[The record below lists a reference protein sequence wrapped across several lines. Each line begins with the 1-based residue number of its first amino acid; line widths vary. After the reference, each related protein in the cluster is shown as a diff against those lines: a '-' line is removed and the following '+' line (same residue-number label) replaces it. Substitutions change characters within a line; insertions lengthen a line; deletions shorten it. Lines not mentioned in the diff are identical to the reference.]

1 MRDLEVAIG
10 YLTPIAMCM
19 SVSLGFVRLFMLSGL
34 SQSLPRTVAGGLIEQ
49 LIWTSALIIFGL
61 LGVTFLYWLIG
72 RHKDFELGVLVA
84 IVVAP
89 TSAIIVIILSQTVLL
104 ILAKTVSS
112 FMATLIVLFSLYVAV
127 FSVVFIL
134 SNAFSTRVRNFIF
147 TLYGAL
153 LGSFVSLLLPTA
165 SLIVLLVAVALY
177 DLFMLNSRWIA
188 AMVRDLTLSRGV
200 VSRFGYSGGGVEIG
214 IGELIFYS
222 FIPAHVEA
230 YYSLPLLILTL
241 VMTVFG
247 IFVNVWM
254 LGRKG
259 FLAGLPAPIFLGL
272 IPLILSFL
280 F

>member
-1 MRDLEVAIG
+1 MRNLEVATG
-10 YLTPIAMCM
+10 YLTPVLLCM

-34 SQSLPRTVAGGLIEQ
+34 SHSISGALAGGLLEQ
-49 LIWTSALIIFGL
+49 LVWTSELTILGL

-72 RHKDFELGVLVA
+72 RHKDFELRVLVA

-89 TSAIIVIILSQTVLL
+89 TSAIIVIILSQTILLVLT
-104 ILAKTVSS
+104 KTISS
-112 FMATLIVLFSLYVAV
+112 FMATLIVLLSLYVAV
-127 FSVVFIL
+127 FSVLFIL

-153 LGSFVSLLLPTA
+153 LGSFVSLLLPTV
-165 SLIVLLVAVALY
+165 SLIVLLVAVSLY
-177 DLFMLNSRWIA
+177 DLFMLNSRWVA
-188 AMVRDLTLSRGV
+188 AMVRDLTLSRGAA
-200 VSRFGYSGGGVEIG
+200 SRFGYSGGGVQIG

-241 VMTVFG
+241 AMTMFG
-247 IFVNVWM
+247 IVVNTWM
-254 LGRKG
+254 LGRKD

-272 IPLILSFL
+272 IPLILSLL